1 MASNAQN
8 GSDTGFTLSRD
19 PNKAMQE
26 MMQVIDALRTLY
38 VSENEALFAADTKK
52 FLSLQPEKQKIA
64 DNYSAAAQ
72 QIVARSAEFKAAS
85 PTLRAKLKQEQEEF
99 SRLADA
105 NIEGIERLQ
114 RGAKRFQGRIISA
127 ARDAVRKEHSVYT
140 ARGTMGES
148 RRAVAMSIRESV

>member
-8 GSDTGFTLSRD
+8 GSDIGFILSRD

-38 VSENEALFAADTKK
+38 VTENEALFAADTKK
-52 FLSLQPEKQKIA
+52 FLGLQPDKKKIT
-64 DNYSAAAQ
+64 DDYSAGAR
-72 QIVARSAEFKAAS
+72 QIIARGDEFKVAS
-85 PTLRAKLKQEQEEF
+85 PILREKLKQQQQEF
-99 SRLADA
+99 SQIAERNL
-105 NIEGIERLQ
+105 EGIDRLQ
-114 RGAKRFQGRIISA
+114 HGVKRFQGRIINA

-140 ARGTMGES
+140 ARGVIGES